1 MKKMMMIAVM
11 GLVVAVLAGC
21 SDSGAY
27 PPSGNAG
34 APAANAAPNVQ
45 DLVGARGSSG
55 EMALE
60 QRGFEWVKTDKTSDS
75 AYSYWQHKA
84 TGQCLT
90 VRTVDG
96 RYASLVPSPSFDCR
110 K

>member
-1 MKKMMMIAVM
+1 MKKMIMIPLM
-11 GLVVAVLAGC
+11 GLAAAALIGC
-21 SDSGAY
+21 SEGGAY
-27 PPSGNAG
+27 PSE
-34 APAANAAPNVQ
+34 ANTGGRTVATPNVQ

-60 QRGFEWVKTDKTSDS
+60 QRGFEWVKTDKTAESS
-75 AYSYWQHKA
+75 YAYWKHRQ

-90 VRTVDG
+90 VRTVNG

-110 K
+110 KK